1 MCEYF
6 LSDIHKII
14 LLIQIHDLILQFNL
28 WLKTNINA
36 RSYYFI
42 DNSVNTARGGGI
54 SDCAPG
60 IQVILHRWLAPR
72 ASDPGDS
79 LIRNT
84 ERALRKVP

>member
-42 DNSVNTARGGGI
+42 DNSVNTEQHVVEVCQTVHQGFR
-54 SDCAPG
+54 
-60 IQVILHRWLAPR
+60 
-72 ASDPGDS
+72 
-79 LIRNT
+79 
-84 ERALRKVP
+84 

>member
-36 RSYYFI
+36 RIYYII
-42 DNSVNTARGGGI
+42 DNSVNTEQHVVEVYMYQTVHQGFR
-54 SDCAPG
+54 
-60 IQVILHRWLAPR
+60 
-72 ASDPGDS
+72 
-79 LIRNT
+79 
-84 ERALRKVP
+84 